1 MEKVGRSF
9 VDKVLEFFYGEST
22 SVRMQLF
29 LDVGDLQYQYWTR
42 NNLDP
47 YMESGQS
54 SLSSLSA
61 VSNLATFA
69 KILFMIA

>member
-29 LDVGDLQYQYWTR
+29 LDVGDLGK
-42 NNLDP
+42 LDLLKSKCTNKP
-47 YMESGQS
+47 
-54 SLSSLSA
+54 
-61 VSNLATFA
+61 
-69 KILFMIA
+69 

>member
-42 NNLDP
+42 NDP

-69 KILFMIA
+69 KILFVIA